1 MAKGFFLVTVLM
13 LASVVCAASAEEA
26 ETKEVGAAPDVEGEV
41 MDKRMSDLQTLLER
55 NQQFAGEYE
64 SGLTILPKFFTIILT
79 CVDARIDPAHYLG
92 VELGDALVFR
102 NAGGRVTDDLELDLG
117 VLWMLGAGMA
127 GENFPGLSLAVVQHT
142 DCGLERLA
150 KPELAAALTKRL
162 GLEQAQID
170 GLVNTDHAQRIRED
184 IERLR
189 KSSLVPKGM
198 IVSGHIYRV
207 ENGTIEE
214 VVAPAP
220 LERM

>member
-1 MAKGFFLVTVLM
+1 MAKRFFFVTVLV
-13 LASVVCAASAEEA
+13 LVSVVCAASAGEA

-79 CVDARIDPAHYLG
+79 CVDARIDPAHFLG
-92 VELGDALVFR
+92 LELGDALVFR
-102 NAGGRVTDDLELDLG
+102 NAGGRVTDDIELDLG

-189 KSSLVPKGM
+189 KSPLVPKGM

-207 ENGTIEE
+207 EDGTIEE

>member
-1 MAKGFFLVTVLM
+1 MGPARFL
-13 LASVVCAASAEEA
+13 
-26 ETKEVGAAPDVEGEV
+26 
-41 MDKRMSDLQTLLER
+41 
-55 NQQFAGEYE
+55 
-64 SGLTILPKFFTIILT
+64 GL
-79 CVDARIDPAHYLG
+79 
-92 VELGDALVFR
+92 ELGNALVFR
-102 NAGGRVTDDLELDLG
+102 NAGGRVTDDVELDLG
-117 VLWMLGAGMA
+117 ILWMLGARIS
-127 GENFPGLSLAVVQHT
+127 GENFRGVSLALVQHT

-162 GLEQAQID
+162 RLEQAQID

>member
-1 MAKGFFLVTVLM
+1 MAKRFFFATVLV
-13 LASVVCAASAEEA
+13 LVSVVCAAS
-26 ETKEVGAAPDVEGEV
+26 GAALEVKGEV
-41 MDKRMSDLQTLLER
+41 LDKRMSDLQTLLKR
-55 NQQFAGEYE
+55 NQQFASEYE
-64 SGLTILPKFFTIILT
+64 GGLNILPKFFTLVLS
-79 CVDARIDPAHYLG
+79 CVDARIDPAHFLG
-92 VELGDALVFR
+92 LELGDALVFR

-150 KPELAAALTKRL
+150 KPEMAAALTKRM
-162 GLEQAQID
+162 GLKQAQID

-189 KSSLVPKGM
+189 KSALVPKGL

-207 ENGTIEE
+207 EDGTIEE